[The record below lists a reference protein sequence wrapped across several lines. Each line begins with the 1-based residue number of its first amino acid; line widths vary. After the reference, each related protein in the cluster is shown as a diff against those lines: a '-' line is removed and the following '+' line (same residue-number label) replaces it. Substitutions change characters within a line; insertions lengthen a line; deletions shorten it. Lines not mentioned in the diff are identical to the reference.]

1 MTKNNISYE
10 TYHIADQ
17 SSTANSQCGD
27 EDLSECNDGKEN
39 GSPTDAQQN
48 ERDKLRL
55 ICCRLCG
62 DRIVESVKPGFNFRT
77 DDQEIAEMIRKCMP
91 SISVPRHVTDQLN
104 LICHDCVC
112 QLRRYSEF
120 VDKVLIFQRDFGRV
134 NIAEPSLEQMIF
146 ESRGSNNSSTSN
158 SALFIKQ
165 EPINVKQEIFD
176 SSNKKPQE
184 PINVMKPSAVPS
196 APIISE
202 TAPDTSGQRINVVE
216 PTLIHWPRTYANT
229 FCRLCE
235 RFFINNAEMQ
245 THACTGSQHPI
256 ADRYEAINSTSNNNN
271 CEIMEIIT
279 LNNPVSFIDLAED
292 EYATAEQTAVC
303 KKENVIDTSRERL
316 DIEHAYAK
324 RSTITTASN
333 TCKLKQ
339 EIEIN
344 YDCDSNEEDFVL
356 DTASNNDN
364 TTVTSTPYLATNA
377 SSAQENFNCAKCGQ
391 EFITNHLLVDHSNKM
406 HSLKNRICPIC
417 SAEFKS
423 TYEFLLH
430 KNKVHVS
437 GGFRCKQCNRKF
449 TTRIA
454 LRNHERHSCSI
465 DSVDYYYSCRHC
477 GNFMRNRIKMKDHLR
492 ICTENPKR
500 RVKELNPTSVN
511 TSQKSGDIAS
521 AKSQNCFRCHRS
533 FRKEINYVR
542 RKKIAWVSVG
552 VFDNWFLIIF
562 HRNATWIINATGK
575 IQNLV
580 LDKLRSVGQG

>member
-1 MTKNNISYE
+1 MPSVVTKSNISYE

-27 EDLSECNDGKEN
+27 DDLSECNDGKEN
-39 GSPTDAQQN
+39 EPTTDAEQS
-48 ERDKLRL
+48 EGDKLRV

-62 DRIVESVKPGFNFRT
+62 DRIVESVKTGFNFRI
-77 DDQEIAEMIRKCMP
+77 DDQEIGEMIRKCLP
-91 SISVPRHVTDQLN
+91 SISISRHTTDHWN
-104 LICHDCVC
+104 LICHVCVS
-112 QLRRYSEF
+112 QLRGHSEF
-120 VDKVLIFQRDFGRV
+120 VDKVLIFQRDFGHV
-134 NIAEPSLEQMIF
+134 NNTDTSLEQMIF
-146 ESRGSNNSSTSN
+146 ESRGNNNSSTSN

-184 PINVMKPSAVPS
+184 AINVMRPFIVPS
-196 APIISE
+196 TSTIAE
-202 TAPDTSGQRINVVE
+202 TAPDTIDQCLNVVE
-216 PTLIHWPRTYANT
+216 PTLIHLPRTYANT

-245 THACTGSQHPI
+245 AHACGGSQPP
-256 ADRYEAINSTSNNNN
+256 AVDRYEAINSTINNNN

-292 EYATAEQTAVC
+292 ECVTAEQTTVC
-303 KKENVIDTSRERL
+303 KKENVIDVPRERV

-324 RSTITTASN
+324 RTTITTASN

-356 DTASNNDN
+356 DAASNND
-364 TTVTSTPYLATNA
+364 TTAMSIPYSVDPT
-377 SSAQENFNCAKCGQ
+377 QENFICSKCGQ
-391 EFITNHLLVDHSNKM
+391 EFNTNHLLDDHSSKM

-417 SAEFKS
+417 LAEFKS

-437 GGFRCKQCNRKF
+437 GGFRCQQCKRKF
-449 TTRIA
+449 TTRFA

-465 DSVDYYYSCRHC
+465 DSVDFYYSCRYC
-477 GNFMRNRIKMKDHLR
+477 GKFMRNRIKMKEHLK
-492 ICTENPKR
+492 ICGENLKG
-500 RVKELNPTSVN
+500 RVKRLSSTDVN
-511 TSQKSGDIAS
+511 TTRNYDEIAS
-521 AKSQNCFRCHRS
+521 SKIFNCFRCPRT
-533 FRKEINYVR
+533 FRKEINLVR
-542 RKKIAWVSVG
+542 ERKIILLLSI
-552 VFDNWFLIIF
+552 DSIPTNWFLFTIE
-562 HRNATWIINATGK
+562 TS
-575 IQNLV
+575 L
-580 LDKLRSVGQG
+580 GQSMR